1 MRSPGVAGPALLLV
15 PEGAVLLAAPRA
27 ASRYAAPEAAPP
39 IAALE
44 AALPIAEALM
54 VALITTAAL
63 SSLAQRW
70 VSQSE
75 LRRLRPLTTR
85 HPTTPRRRIAA
96 LTAIRP
102 VN

>member
-1 MRSPGVAGPALLLV
+1 VAGPALYAVL
-15 PEGAVLLAAPRA
+15 EGAVLLAAPQA
-27 ASRYAAPEAAPP
+27 ASRFAAPEAAPRF
-39 IAALE
+39 AALE
-44 AALPIAEALM
+44 VALPIAEALT
-54 VALITTAAL
+54 VALITTAVL

-85 HPTTPRRRIAA
+85 HPTIPRRRIAA
-96 LTAIRP
+96 LTAIHP